1 MKDKEKTTNQ
11 STDELTKEE
20 QILIVEDERIVSK
33 DIKIRLQR
41 FGYTVSGIA
50 ISGEDAVKKAEELH
64 PDLVL
69 MDIVLEGKMNGINA
83 AEIIRSRFNI
93 PIVYLT
99 AYSDKSTLE
108 RAKKTEPFGYILKP
122 FDDRDLSTTIEV
134 ALYKHKMENRLK
146 ESEERFRQFFENA
159 PEYCYMISSEGKIL
173 DINSSALTAL
183 GYTKEEIVGKPL
195 LTTTCAPS
203 SIEKTK
209 ELFMRW
215 KKTGKLRDEEITII
229 TKKGEERTVLLST
242 DSVRDSAGKLVHSI
256 SLQRDITERKK
267 AEEALKE
274 SEEFNFAL
282 FEHNPIQTIAIDNS
296 GKVANFNMVKKTS
309 GDRLPNIGD
318 VMYKDYAGKHEINMH
333 AELMECIKSK
343 KLKRFPE
350 MQYDGKFLDITLAPF
365 PQGAIITSYEV
376 TKRKKAEERII
387 HLNAVLHA
395 IRNVNQLITKEKD
408 RDKLLQR
415 TCDNLTET
423 RGYSNVWIA
432 LVDENKKLVTAA
444 ESGLGNNFLP
454 MLKKLK
460 RGELTDCG
468 QKVMKR
474 SGVYAIVD
482 PPKSCKDC
490 PIAKGYKGKGAFA
503 IRLEYEGK
511 VYGFM
516 SISIP
521 LDFVKNKEEQALFK
535 EVVDD
540 IAFALHNIEVEEAL
554 KESEERYR
562 DLVEKAGIGI
572 LIDDRE
578 GNVKYLNKK
587 YMEML
592 KYSSKEMKKLSIK
605 SVVHP
610 DDVEKVLKYHKNRIQ
625 GRRTP
630 SRYEFRAIRKDR
642 SVINLEVDAVA
653 LRVNGKITGSR
664 SYILDITERKKAEEK
679 LKQRTHDLNER
690 VKELSC
696 IYKIDEISRKE
707 GTIEE
712 VLKKTV
718 LIIPPSWLHPE
729 ITGSRITFEGKEYKT
744 NNFKKTKWMQKSDIV
759 VNNKNAGFVEICCLE
774 KRPDASEGRFS
785 NEERNLINAIAERI
799 SQLANR
805 KKAEAALYKSEEK
818 YRTLT
823 ENVNVGVYRNTT
835 KPEGKF
841 IEVNLAFV
849 KMFGYKN
856 REEMLTIRILNIYQI
871 PEDRKKF
878 IEKLLRDG
886 FVRNEELKLKKKDGS
901 PIICSVSAVIIKDK
915 KGKAKYYDGI
925 IENITERRLA
935 EEALRKSE
943 MTYRALFESG
953 NDPVILF
960 SLNGTIV
967 SANQKA
973 AEILGYNVEELIGM
987 SYKDIIASSEIKDAD
1002 DKLKSL
1008 QEGKTFLP
1016 YECTVYKKNGTEF
1029 PSEVNLSLVQDE
1041 NNKPVFLQTIFRDI
1055 TERKRADEEL
1065 LTSREQLRN
1074 LAAHLQ
1080 AVREGERTSIAR
1092 EIHDDLG
1099 QTLTALKM
1107 DLSLLGAKLPKD
1119 QKSLLKKTKSMS
1131 KLIDSTIQT
1140 VQRISA
1146 ELRPGVL
1153 DDVGLTAALE
1163 WQGNEFQ
1170 KRTGI
1175 KCELT
1180 VDPEDIF
1187 LDKDRST
1194 AIFRIFQE
1202 TLTNVA
1208 RHSKAKWIKVN
1219 LKKKARRLEL
1229 KVRDNGRGITEEQI
1243 SNSKSFGLIGIRER
1257 VQFLGG
1263 KVEIRGIQN
1272 RGTTLKAWIPL
1283 LKDKK

>member
-83 AEIIRSRFNI
+83 AEIIHSCFNI

-122 FDDRDLSTTIEV
+122 FDDRDLSTTIEM
-134 ALYKHKMENRLK
+134 ALYKHKIENLLK

-159 PEYCYMISSEGKIL
+159 PEYCYMISLEGKIL
-173 DINSSALTAL
+173 DINLSALTAL

-195 LTTTCAPS
+195 LTTIYAPS
-203 SIEKTK
+203 SIEKAK
-209 ELFMRW
+209 EFFMRW

-229 TKKGEERTVLLST
+229 TKKGEERTVLLSA
-242 DSVRDSAGKLVHSI
+242 DAVRDSAGKLVHFISI
-256 SLQRDITERKK
+256 QRDITKRKRVQ
-267 AEEALKE
+267 EAMQE
-274 SEEFNFAL
+274 SEEFNVAL
-282 FEHNPIQTIAIDNS
+282 FQHNPIQTIVVDNS
-296 GKVANFNMVKKTS
+296 GKVGNFNMVKKTS

-343 KLKRFPE
+343 KVKRFPE
-350 MQYDGKFLDITLAPF
+350 MKYGDKYLDITLAPF
-365 PQGAIITSYEV
+365 PKGAIITTQDITDRKKADEALKSERDKLNSLIHGLALTGIGIDIVGIDYKILYQNQTLTKTYGDLTGKLCYEGYM
-376 TKRKKAEERII
+376 KRKKPCTICPMKKAVKNRKFESAEITTPEGRTYELQSAPLPNPDGTVDKAIEVLHEITERKHAEE
-387 HLNAVLHA
+387 
-395 IRNVNQLITKEKD
+395 T
-408 RDKLLQR
+408 
-415 TCDNLTET
+415 
-423 RGYSNVWIA
+423 
-432 LVDENKKLVTAA
+432 
-444 ESGLGNNFLP
+444 
-454 MLKKLK
+454 
-460 RGELTDCG
+460 
-468 QKVMKR
+468 
-474 SGVYAIVD
+474 
-482 PPKSCKDC
+482 
-490 PIAKGYKGKGAFA
+490 
-503 IRLEYEGK
+503 
-511 VYGFM
+511 
-516 SISIP
+516 
-521 LDFVKNKEEQALFK
+521 
-535 EVVDD
+535 
-540 IAFALHNIEVEEAL
+540 L

-572 LIDDRE
+572 LIDDKE
-578 GNVKYLNKK
+578 GNLTYFNEKYIEL
-587 YMEML
+587 YG
-592 KYSSKEMKKLSIK
+592 YSRKEMEKKSIQLLI
-605 SVVHP
+605 HP
-610 DDVEKVLKYHKNRIQ
+610 DDVDMVLKHHKNRIQ

-630 SRYEFRAIRKDR
+630 SRYEHRGIRKDG
-642 SVINLEVDAVA
+642 STIHLEVDAVT
-653 LRVNGKITGSR
+653 LRENGKITGSR
-664 SYILDITERKKAEEK
+664 SYIWDITAREKAEEA
-679 LKQRTHDLNER
+679 LKE
-690 VKELSC
+690 
-696 IYKIDEISRKE
+696 
-707 GTIEE
+707 
-712 VLKKTV
+712 
-718 LIIPPSWLHPE
+718 
-729 ITGSRITFEGKEYKT
+729 
-744 NNFKKTKWMQKSDIV
+744 
-759 VNNKNAGFVEICCLE
+759 
-774 KRPDASEGRFS
+774 
-785 NEERNLINAIAERI
+785 
-799 SQLANR
+799 
-805 KKAEAALYKSEEK
+805 SEEK

-823 ENVNVGVYRNTT
+823 ENVNVGIYRSAI
-835 KPEGKF
+835 KPDGKF
-841 IEVNLAFV
+841 IEVNPAFV
-849 KMFGYKN
+849 KILGYKN
-856 REEMLTIRILNIYQI
+856 RDDMLATRILNIYQI

-878 IEKLLRDG
+878 IEKLSRDG
-886 FVRNEELKLKKKDGS
+886 FVRNEDLKLKKKDGS
-901 PIICSVSAVIIKDK
+901 PIICSVSAVTIKDK

-925 IENITERRLA
+925 IENITKRKLA
-935 EEALRKSE
+935 EEAMRKSE

-953 NDPVILF
+953 NDPVILY
-960 SLNGTIV
+960 SLNGTVV
-967 SANQKA
+967 SANQEA
-973 AEILGYNVEELIGM
+973 AETLGYNVEELIGM
-987 SYKDIIASSEIKDAD
+987 SYKDIIASSEIKDAGN
-1002 DKLKSL
+1002 KLKSL

-1016 YECTVYKKNGTEF
+1016 YERTVYKKNGTEF

-1041 NNKPVFLQTIFRDI
+1041 NNKPVFLQSIFRDI
-1055 TERKRADEEL
+1055 TERKQAEEEL

-1099 QTLTALKM
+1099 QSLTALKM
-1107 DLSLLGAKLPKD
+1107 DLSLLGTKLPKD

-1153 DDVGLTAALE
+1153 DDIGLTAALE
-1163 WQGNEFQ
+1163 WQGGEFQ

-1187 LDKDRST
+1187 LDKDCST

-1208 RHSKAKWIKVN
+1208 RHSKAKWVKVN

-1229 KVRDNGRGITEEQI
+1229 KIRDNGRGITEEQI

-1257 VQFLGG
+1257 IQFIGG
-1263 KVEIRGIQN
+1263 EVEIKGIQN

-1283 LKDKK
+1283 PKDKK

>member
-50 ISGEDAVKKAEELH
+50 FSGEDAVKKAEELH

-256 SLQRDITERKK
+256 SIQRDITKRKR
-267 AEEALKE
+267 AQEAMQE
-274 SEEFNFAL
+274 SEEFNVAL
-282 FEHNPIQTIAIDNS
+282 FQHNPIQTIAVDNS

-333 AELMECIKSK
+333 AELKECIKSK
-343 KLKRFPE
+343 KVKRFPE
-350 MQYDGKFLDITLAPF
+350 MKYDGKFLDITLAPF
-365 PQGAIITSYEV
+365 PHGAIITTQDITERKQANEALQESEKKLRLLFEGAYDLITLSDANAKPLWANPAWKKVFGPKSEYQDDSLTNIHPDDQEKAAKAWQRLISGKGNIKNLEYRYKTPGGGYLTFESSAYPAIIGNKKLFYIIARDI

-415 TCDNLTET
+415 ACDNLTET

-444 ESGLGNNFLP
+444 ESGLGKNFLP

-540 IAFALHNIEVEEAL
+540 IAFALHNIEVEE
-554 KESEERYR
+554 
-562 DLVEKAGIGI
+562 
-572 LIDDRE
+572 
-578 GNVKYLNKK
+578 
-587 YMEML
+587 
-592 KYSSKEMKKLSIK
+592 
-605 SVVHP
+605 
-610 DDVEKVLKYHKNRIQ
+610 
-625 GRRTP
+625 
-630 SRYEFRAIRKDR
+630 
-642 SVINLEVDAVA
+642 
-653 LRVNGKITGSR
+653 
-664 SYILDITERKKAEEK
+664 ERKKAEEA
-679 LKQRTHDLNER
+679 LKE
-690 VKELSC
+690 
-696 IYKIDEISRKE
+696 
-707 GTIEE
+707 
-712 VLKKTV
+712 
-718 LIIPPSWLHPE
+718 
-729 ITGSRITFEGKEYKT
+729 
-744 NNFKKTKWMQKSDIV
+744 
-759 VNNKNAGFVEICCLE
+759 
-774 KRPDASEGRFS
+774 
-785 NEERNLINAIAERI
+785 
-799 SQLANR
+799 
-805 KKAEAALYKSEEK
+805 SEEK

-823 ENVNVGVYRNTT
+823 ENVNVGIYRSAI
-835 KPEGKF
+835 KPDGKF
-841 IEVNLAFV
+841 IEVNPAFI
-849 KMFGYKN
+849 KILGYKN
-856 REEMLTIRILNIYQI
+856 RDDMLATRILNIYQI

-878 IEKLLRDG
+878 IEKLSRDG
-886 FVRNEELKLKKKDGS
+886 FVRNEDLKLKKKDGT
-901 PIICSVSAVIIKDK
+901 PLICSVSAVTIKDK

-925 IENITERRLA
+925 IENITERKLA
-935 EEALRKSE
+935 EEAMRKSE

-987 SYKDIIASSEIKDAD
+987 SYKDIIASSEIKDAGN
-1002 DKLKSL
+1002 KLKSL

-1016 YECTVYKKNGTEF
+1016 YERTVYKKNGTEF

-1041 NNKPVFLQTIFRDI
+1041 NNKPVFLQSIFRDI

-1099 QTLTALKM
+1099 QTMTALKM
-1107 DLSLLGAKLPKD
+1107 DLSLLGTKLPKD

-1153 DDVGLTAALE
+1153 DDIGLTAALE
-1163 WQGNEFQ
+1163 WQGGEFQ

-1187 LDKDRST
+1187 LDKDCST

-1208 RHSKAKWIKVN
+1208 RHSKAKWVKVN

-1229 KVRDNGRGITEEQI
+1229 KIRDNGRGITEEQI

-1263 KVEIRGIQN
+1263 EVEIRGIQN

-1283 LKDKK
+1283 PKDKK